1 MGKII
6 RVDSDEFAKLLR
18 RVAKL
23 EKRSPLGNTSVTG
36 GQTEFNGDESV
47 AINGSGRVTGTLHV
61 DGIEYVDGRLVV
73 NGTLEVAGNAE
84 FTGPLS
90 VQGELNITGSTTF
103 IGPLR
108 LEGES
113 TIIGT
118 MTIEGDLNI
127 TGGTT
132 ISGPL
137 EVTGDVTFTGKTV
150 LNGETELNGDAKL
163 TGDLDVV
170 DDGVITVAKMKIGP
184 AYNGGDGGIY
194 SDGTFY
200 LGAEESVIVQV
211 VKTITFISNDGVT
224 FRGGPHTFAGDG
236 VRILNIAEV
245 PADSTGWSQLLI
257 NNQSGLIARA
267 T

>member
-1 MGKII
+1 MGKIL
-6 RVDSDEFAKLLR
+6 RRNSDERQTVTR
-18 RVAKL
+18 RVRRL
-23 EKRSPLGNTSVTG
+23 ETRSPLGNTSVTG

-47 AINGSGRVTGTLHV
+47 AINGSGRVSGSLYV
-61 DGIEYVDGRLVV
+61 DGIEYVDGQLRVRGSLIV
-73 NGTLEVAGNAE
+73 TGNAD

-90 VQGELNITGSTTF
+90 VQGELRITGSTTF

-170 DDGVITVAKMKIGP
+170 DEGVINVSKLHLGP
-184 AYNGGDGGIY
+184 TYNGGSGGLF
-194 SDGTFY
+194 SEDSLLLAAAG
-200 LGAEESVIVQV
+200 IVDLLANSSIDF
-211 VKTITFISNDGVT
+211 TTGDGVN
-224 FRGGPHTFAGDG
+224 FRGGG
-236 VRILNIAEV
+236 VRIIAIGEV
-245 PADSTGWSQLLI
+245 PEGSDGWSPLLI

-267 T
+267 I